1 VQAKVML
8 MTGGTSSPAWRRQ
21 RCWLPGGEAACG
33 EATCMHAWGMQ
44 MACIMGDDGDN
55 VLIFQFYVNPVQSES
70 AIFLFLSF

>member
-1 VQAKVML
+1 
-8 MTGGTSSPAWRRQ
+8 
-21 RCWLPGGEAACG
+21 
-33 EATCMHAWGMQ
+33 MHAWGMQ